1 MFVSKFDQRF
11 NNKKFNPDDIPNYDK
26 MKVKE
31 NPM

>member
-26 MKVKE
+26 IKVK
-31 NPM
+31 